1 MLRAYMLA
9 LLCAWPLSNLIAQPE
24 VAISAG
30 YEADARQAHL
40 LLEKAVASYRERG
53 EQVLAEISRQGQFTT
68 SHHYVY
74 VVNTQ
79 GVMLA
84 SGGPSVLLLGRDIS
98 NLLDEELSVAFQQV
112 LSQPESGIV
121 HSQQYRWMNWKDG
134 KVERKHAYYQRV
146 GDKIFAAGYYLP
158 RSSPEEAASL
168 LHDAVVSIGS
178 SAQETLERINRL
190 DQFFNRDDLYVF
202 VVDLDKEQF
211 IAHGFNRRLVG
222 TNFRSLKAVDGQ
234 PIGQQMLAA
243 IKDKQQAEVSYLWRN
258 PVTEKQEPKATLL
271 ERVGNYMIAVGYY
284 STNQPTP

>member
-1 MLRAYMLA
+1 MLRAYLLT
-9 LLCAWPLSNLIAQPE
+9 LLCTWPLSSLMAQSDA
-24 VAISAG
+24 AISAG
-30 YEADARQAHL
+30 YEAEARQARS

-53 EQVLAEISRQGQFTT
+53 EPVLAEISRQGQFTT
-68 SHHYVY
+68 SQHYVY

-84 SGGPSVLLLGRDIS
+84 SGGPSVVLLGRNIS
-98 NLLDEELSVAFQQV
+98 DLLDEELRVAFQQV
-112 LSQPESGIV
+112 LSQPESGII

-158 RSSPEEAASL
+158 RSSPEEAANL
-168 LHDAVVSIGS
+168 LHDAAMAIGS
-178 SAQETLERINRL
+178 SAQETLGRINRL
-190 DQFFNRDDLYVF
+190 DKFFNRDDLYVF

-222 TNFRSLKAVDGQ
+222 TDFRSLKAIDGQ

-243 IKDKQQAEVSYLWRN
+243 IKGKQQAEVSYLWRN
-258 PVTEKQEPKATLL
+258 PVTGKQESKTTLL
-271 ERVGNYMIAVGYY
+271 ERVGNLMIAVGYY
-284 STNQPTP
+284 STNQPPP